1 VFQFFGFFFEKV
13 PFIFGVEEESKNRI
27 MSKRKKNAQKKE
39 LQKKKKKNKRKK
51 KDIGTFFRRSK
62 KRTRFPFVSSSSPHL
77 LFTRRTR
84 RRRRTTTT
92 EEGLA
97 LSFAFVSVFF
107 CLSLSLSA
115 FSLESTMT
123 TTTCPKTT
131 PNFGRWRRDGI
142 DAMTTKKM
150 QRGGEKGPPRAV
162 GVEGERRR
170 RWRRGE
176 TRAASSSSS
185 SSSSSSEHEKKKK
198 KEETNDPYVTR
209 EELERIA
216 KRKGLRLTTTRVGP
230 FFKITARK
238 IDAMG
243 RFEGEEGVR
252 EGDDMSV
259 IATHDG
265 FIAPFPFNILHL
277 DTMRVYNSRINSQ
290 CTEEERKMLK
300 STFGVSILLG
310 CESLR
315 LGRDAGCTKAE
326 LLSIDDGNEYAPK
339 LVKYYERI
347 GFKIIRKVG
356 DGLNTDLPDMLVW
369 GGKGTRMN
377 GDVNEL
383 LEKWSNVLRKA
394 TDKNT

>member
-1 VFQFFGFFFEKV
+1 MCVPIFWIFFEKV

-27 MSKRKKNAQKKE
+27 LSKRKKNAQKKE
-39 LQKKKKKNKRKK
+39 LPKKKEKKQTKKKKISELFLGEVRNGRA
-51 KDIGTFFRRSK
+51 FLLCRRRPRIYYS
-62 KRTRFPFVSSSSPHL
+62 RAERGGGG
-77 LFTRRTR
+77 R
-84 RRRRTTTT
+84 RRRRK
-92 EEGLA
+92 GWRSRSR
-97 LSFAFVSVFF
+97 SFPFFFV
-107 CLSLSLSA
+107 SLSLFA

-252 EGDDMSV
+252 EDDDMSV

>member
-1 VFQFFGFFFEKV
+1 
-13 PFIFGVEEESKNRI
+13 
-27 MSKRKKNAQKKE
+27 
-39 LQKKKKKNKRKK
+39 
-51 KDIGTFFRRSK
+51 
-62 KRTRFPFVSSSSPHL
+62 
-77 LFTRRTR
+77 
-84 RRRRTTTT
+84 
-92 EEGLA
+92 
-97 LSFAFVSVFF
+97 
-107 CLSLSLSA
+107 
-115 FSLESTMT
+115 MT

-252 EGDDMSV
+252 DDDDMSV

>member
-1 VFQFFGFFFEKV
+1 
-13 PFIFGVEEESKNRI
+13 
-27 MSKRKKNAQKKE
+27 
-39 LQKKKKKNKRKK
+39 
-51 KDIGTFFRRSK
+51 
-62 KRTRFPFVSSSSPHL
+62 
-77 LFTRRTR
+77 
-84 RRRRTTTT
+84 
-92 EEGLA
+92 
-97 LSFAFVSVFF
+97 
-107 CLSLSLSA
+107 
-115 FSLESTMT
+115 MT
-123 TTTCPKTT
+123 TTTTTTLPTAAKTT

-185 SSSSSSEHEKKKK
+185 SSSSSELKKK
-198 KEETNDPYVTR
+198 KEETNDAYVTR

-243 RFEGEEGVR
+243 RFEGEEAVR
-252 EGDDMSV
+252 EDDDMSV

-356 DGLNTDLPDMLVW
+356 DGSSTDLPDMLVW

-394 TDKNT
+394 TDKNK